1 MPINGAEIAS
11 RAQNYIGVP
20 YVWGGKSLS
29 SGVDCSSFVQ
39 LIYAQFG
46 LKVPRVTYDQIN
58 VGANVDFS
66 ELQAGDMVFFDTDRS
81 TNGPDHVGLY
91 IGGGKFIHAPRP
103 GKSVE
108 ISSIQDG
115 YYSSR
120 FMGGRRVSG
129 IVGGGDADTSSNY
142 GSASQPK
149 LSAEELAAN
158 YGWSYSF
165 LQSNPELKGIFEQA
179 VAETWQPNK
188 FKAAVEN
195 TNWWKTTSEPV
206 RQSQI
211 LQATDPATFSAQV
224 AAKTFEVRQMANEIG
239 AIVPEGVL
247 NRMGEDSLR
256 LDMSPEEMKHTLA
269 QYIDFTKEGT
279 LGGQAGMAEVR
290 LRQLARANGVNM
302 SNQAIKNYAQWIAMG
317 TATMEEAEQN
327 VRNLAKS
334 MFPAYADQ
342 IDSGAN
348 MADIAN
354 PYMQAASNELEIV
367 PGEVDLFNPLVK
379 QGLNGLTQNG
389 QPHGMSLTDYQTYLR
404 QQPRWL
410 QTDKA
415 RDSVMKVGA
424 DVLKQMGLIS

>member
-1 MPINGAEIAS
+1 M
-11 RAQNYIGVP
+11 
-20 YVWGGKSLS
+20 
-29 SGVDCSSFVQ
+29 DCSSFVQ
-39 LIYAQFG
+39 LVYAQFG

-66 ELQAGDMVFFDTDRS
+66 DLQAGDMIFFDTDRS
-81 TNGPDHVGLY
+81 QSGPDHVGIY

-108 ISSIQDG
+108 ISSIGDG

-129 IVGGGDADTSSNY
+129 IIGGGDADTSSSY
-142 GSASQPK
+142 GSAAQPK

-158 YGWSYSF
+158 YGWSYSY
-165 LQSNPELKGIFEQA
+165 LQANPELKGIFEQA
-179 VAETWQPNK
+179 VGGTWDAGK
-188 FKAAVEN
+188 FKAAVQD
-195 TNWWKTTSEPV
+195 TNWWKTTSESV

-211 LQATDPATFSAQV
+211 LQVTDPATFSAQV
-224 AAKTFEVRQMANEIG
+224 ASKTFEVRDAAAEIG

-247 NRMGEDSLR
+247 NKMGEDSLR
-256 LDMSPEEMKHTLA
+256 LNMSPEELKHTLA

-302 SNQAIKNYAQWIAMG
+302 SNQSIKNYAQWIAMG

-334 MFPAYADQ
+334 MFPSYAEQ
-342 IDSGAN
+342 IDSGMN
-348 MADIAN
+348 MADVAN
-354 PYMQAASNELEIV
+354 PYMQAASNELEIA
-367 PGEVDLFNPLVK
+367 PAEMDLFNPLVK
-379 QGLNGLTQNG
+379 QGLNGLTQDG
-389 QPHGMSLTDYQTYLR
+389 KPHGMSLTDYQTYLR
-404 QQPRWL
+404 QQPRWFK
-410 QTDKA
+410 TDKA
-415 RDSVMKVGA
+415 RDSIMKVGA
-424 DVLKQMGLIS
+424 DVLKQMGLMS